1 MALAGARV
9 IAASVL
15 RPAPLLQT
23 GRITRPAVRIH
34 ACLAAHR
41 GGCVA
46 DLYTVLATIDFG
58 EPIRFFAFTFPCQ
71 YHNEC
76 ADSKNQPDE
85 HDEF

>member
-15 RPAPLLQT
+15 RPAPLLLT
-23 GRITRPAVRIH
+23 GRITPPVGPF
-34 ACLAAHR
+34 ACLAAHI

-46 DLYTVLATIDFG
+46 PLYTVLATIDFG